1 MSYILAALKKS
12 ELEREQREAAA
23 SSGKASVVVDSVA
36 MASSTS
42 SSVDLTSRSLVIS
55 YAFAVIVLSSLFAY
69 LLVKP
74 LSQPHT
80 LLAAVEE
87 PIANKTVSEIQEVD
101 VPNTAEMDTAE
112 IKAEEVKAQEV
123 KVVEVTKAQAQVV
136 AINQTKV
143 EAKAEI
149 ETKAEVIRIEQAN
162 DSLLDQ
168 MPSLEITSHIY
179 SSQANRRSIVVNGE
193 RLAEGDFVAGQIQ
206 VKEITH
212 QGMVLKVKDSL
223 LAVSRSRGWSR

>member
-12 ELEREQREAAA
+12 ELEREQLETAA
-23 SSGKASVVVDSVA
+23 SSEKASMPTDSVSTTHL
-36 MASSTS
+36 ASAA
-42 SSVDLTSRSLVIS
+42 SVNLASRSLVIS
-55 YAFAVIVLSSLFAY
+55 YALAVIALSSLFAY

-74 LSQPHT
+74 EAELQASPQPT
-80 LLAAVEE
+80 ELLVAIEAPTAVKVEE
-87 PIANKTVSEIQEVD
+87 MKI
-101 VPNTAEMDTAE
+101 
-112 IKAEEVKAQEV
+112 EEVK
-123 KVVEVTKAQAQVV
+123 VTKAEAQVDT
-136 AINQTKV
+136 IIEV

-149 ETKAEVIRIEQAN
+149 EPKAEVIGIEQAS

-168 MPSLEITSHIY
+168 MPNLEITSHIY
-179 SSQANRRSIVVNGE
+179 SSQATRRSIVVNGE

-223 LAVSRSRGWSR
+223 LAVNRSRGWNR

>member
-12 ELEREQREAAA
+12 ELEREQLETAA
-23 SSGKASVVVDSVA
+23 SSEKASMPTDSVSTTHL
-36 MASSTS
+36 ASAA
-42 SSVDLTSRSLVIS
+42 SVNLASRSLVIS
-55 YAFAVIVLSSLFAY
+55 YALAVIALSSLFAY

-74 LSQPHT
+74 EAELQASPQPT
-80 LLAAVEE
+80 ELLVAIEAPAAVKVEE
-87 PIANKTVSEIQEVD
+87 MKI
-101 VPNTAEMDTAE
+101 
-112 IKAEEVKAQEV
+112 EEVK
-123 KVVEVTKAQAQVV
+123 VTKAEAQVDT
-136 AINQTKV
+136 IIEV

-149 ETKAEVIRIEQAN
+149 EPKAEVIGIEQAS

-168 MPSLEITSHIY
+168 MPNLEITSHIY
-179 SSQANRRSIVVNGE
+179 SSQATRRSIVVNGE

-223 LAVSRSRGWSR
+223 LAVNRSRGWNR